1 MGKRCKKYLKALS
14 LLLILAAGLAWGIN
28 FYIQQTTKEQI
39 FTAEQV
45 PPGDYDCILIL
56 GCGILP
62 NGEPTAMLNDRLLK
76 GLELYEA
83 EAAPKIIVSGDH
95 GSVEYDE
102 VNAMKSFLTDK
113 GVPSEDIFMDHAGF
127 STYESI
133 YRARDIFEAE
143 KIIIVTQEYHLYRAL
158 YLAQSLDLQAV
169 GVSADLRPYRGQ
181 AYRELRE
188 IAARDKDFFYALI
201 QPEPTFLGESIPVSG
216 DGNQT
221 ND

>member
-95 GSVEYDE
+95 GSAEYDE

-133 YRARDIFEAE
+133 YRARDIFEADE
-143 KIIIVTQEYHLYRAL
+143 IIIVTQEYHLYRAL

>member
-133 YRARDIFEAE
+133 YRARDIFEADE
-143 KIIIVTQEYHLYRAL
+143 IIIVTQEYHLYRAL